1 MQTPSHKEKGF
12 FLRRGT
18 IVARR
23 RLSLTYPPHLIKEP
37 VIYTVAKEYNLVPN
51 IRKARVTDTV
61 GEVILDFQGQ
71 EEDLD
76 KGITYLI
83 QQGITVEEVREER

>member
-1 MQTPSHKEKGF
+1 MAT
-12 FLRRGT
+12 
-18 IVARR
+18 R

-76 KGITYLI
+76 KGITYLT